1 MPCRQHTDP
10 PGDCQEPFRW
20 DRVQVV
26 SLLDEAI
33 NDPTKPSLRAFAAE
47 HEIPP
52 STLHYWK
59 RRYDDLAAADAV
71 RDFFESPCGLGVL
84 RRIVLAAHTQ
94 FNQSGACGI
103 RPLLSFFERAG
114 LGPFLA
120 CSYGAHQ
127 CLASSLQGLLVRYGQ
142 EQPRALAPDMPAR
155 QISLTEDETFHSG
168 HTCLV
173 AIEPC
178 SNFILV
184 ECYQPR
190 RDAATW
196 GRVVETGLAA
206 LPVQVIQVSS
216 DEAKGIKA
224 HVKDG
229 LLAHHSPD
237 LMHVQRHLHQA
248 TSLPLQAQL
257 KRAEEDETEAYRQGL
272 LLLAEQRAWQQ
283 SGPHP
288 GRPPDF
294 AARLE
299 PVKAQ
304 IRTAEAEVSR
314 CRQSQQQ
321 VKEAIRGLGDDYHPF
336 DAQTAEAV
344 QPQALLRR
352 LHARLEVVA
361 LAADDAGV
369 NEKGQKK
376 IRGVRKLLPRLV
388 ATLAWFWLQVRQ
400 LLAQKGYGEEE
411 KQLFEGK
418 VLGWVY
424 WQTASKRGR
433 DAKHRQQLREL
444 ARRCQ
449 DAVEEDPVWKRM
461 SAQQRQDMLA
471 LAAECSGRWVRSSS
485 CVEGRNGVLRLR
497 HHGKQGLS
505 QKALSAL
512 TVLHNY
518 WITRAD
524 GTTAAERF
532 FGRKP
537 DDLFEWLLERFP
549 PLPRPASPRT
559 RAA

>member
-20 DRVQVV
+20 DRVEVV
-26 SLLDEAI
+26 SLLDQAI
-33 NDPTKPSLRAFAAE
+33 KDPGKPSLRAFAAE

-59 RRYDDLAAADAV
+59 RRYDNGAAADAV
-71 RDFFESPCGLGVL
+71 RDFFESPAGLDVL
-84 RRIVLAAHTQ
+84 RRIVLAAHSE

-103 RPLLSFFERAG
+103 RPLLSFFKHCG

-120 CSYGAHQ
+120 CSYGVHHR
-127 CLASSLQGLLVRYGQ
+127 LASALQNLLVRYGQ
-142 EQPRALAPDMPAR
+142 EQPKALAADMPTR
-155 QISLTEDETFHSG
+155 QITLTEDETFHSG

-184 ECYQPR
+184 ECYQPC

-196 GRVVETGLAA
+196 DREVQAGLAG
-206 LPVQVIQVSS
+206 LSVQVIQVSS

-237 LMHVQRHLHQA
+237 LMHVQQHLHQA
-248 TSLPLQAQL
+248 TSLPLQAQA
-257 KRAEEDETEAYRQGL
+257 KRAEEDEREAYRQGL
-272 LLLAEQRAWQQ
+272 LVLAEQRHWQA

-299 PVKAQ
+299 PVKEQ
-304 IRTAEAEVSR
+304 IRTAEQELSR
-314 CRQSQQQ
+314 CQQSQQQ

-336 DAQTAEAV
+336 DAGTAEV
-344 QPQALLRR
+344 VGPQTLQRR
-352 LHARLEVVA
+352 LHERLAVVA
-361 LAADDAGV
+361 AAADDAGV

-376 IRGVRKLLPRLV
+376 IRGVRKLLPQLV

-400 LLAQKGYGEEE
+400 LLAQKGYSEEE
-411 KQLFEGK
+411 KQLFENK
-418 VLGWVY
+418 VLAWVY
-424 WQTASKRGR
+424 WQKASKRGR
-433 DAKHRQQLREL
+433 DAKHRKQLGEL

-449 DAVEEDPVWKRM
+449 SAVEEDPVWKRM
-461 SAQQRQDMLA
+461 PAERRQEMLA

-497 HHGKQGLS
+497 HHGRQGLS

-518 WITRAD
+518 WITKED

-532 FGRKP
+532 FARKP
-537 DDLFEWLLERFP
+537 VDLFEWLLERFP
-549 PLPRPASPRT
+549 PLPRPASPRPL
-559 RAA
+559 AA